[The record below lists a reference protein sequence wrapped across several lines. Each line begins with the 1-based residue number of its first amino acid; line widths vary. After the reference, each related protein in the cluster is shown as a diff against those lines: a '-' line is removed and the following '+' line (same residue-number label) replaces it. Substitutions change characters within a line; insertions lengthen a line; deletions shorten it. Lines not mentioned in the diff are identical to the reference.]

1 MALAWNEIKDRA
13 LAFSREWAKAESED
27 ADAKP
32 FWIEFFNVF
41 GITSRRIG
49 SFEQK
54 VKKLGDRDGYIDW
67 LWKGNERNL
76 FLCSRNNFLIHRLR
90 YINVFLLTQTTFRF
104 CN

>member
-13 LAFSREWAKAESED
+13 QAFSREWAKAESED

-76 FLCSRNNFLIHRLR
+76 SYVREI
-90 YINVFLLTQTTFRF
+90 IS
-104 CN
+104 